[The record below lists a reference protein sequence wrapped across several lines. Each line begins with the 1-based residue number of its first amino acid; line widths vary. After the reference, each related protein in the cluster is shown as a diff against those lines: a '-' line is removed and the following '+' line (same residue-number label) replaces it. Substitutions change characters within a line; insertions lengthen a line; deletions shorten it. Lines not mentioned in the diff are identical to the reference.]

1 MGPTCHIGDRM
12 NRHVLDPAPRSYV
25 KNIYLLDRSSR
36 GPACA
41 PEKQSLSDLH
51 DWLLHDA
58 TQIDNVMLMFEE
70 FMWRCQAAGLGI
82 DRCTLHVGTLHP
94 RVIGFSW
101 VWNSQ
106 DQLCDEIAADANA
119 LNQSSFTLSPLYK
132 VMKEGETIKVDLET
146 EDGRNS
152 APLMGELAEQDYT
165 AYAALPLSASGE
177 MRNAMTFATKTPG
190 GWPEVDKTQIR
201 SLIDLLALH
210 VERHIVQRIARNV
223 ADTYLGPIAGQR
235 VLDGEIRR
243 GDGEAI
249 KAVVLMSDMRGFTQL
264 ADRLSG
270 PEVTSILNAYF
281 DRVSAAVLSNGG
293 DILKFMGDG
302 ILAVFDQQALGE
314 TAAANAAVKA
324 SKAALAAIVELNDAP
339 IEGLP
344 DPSFWQPLKIGI
356 GLHRGEV
363 FFGNVGGEERLDF
376 TVIGR
381 AVNETSRVE
390 SLCKPLGRELLL
402 TEPVRD
408 ALSGEMQTG
417 LNAMGEHALRGVGK
431 PVAIFSA

>member
-1 MGPTCHIGDRM
+1 M
-12 NRHVLDPAPRSYV
+12 NRHVLDPSPRSYV
-25 KNIYLLDRSSR
+25 KNIYLLDRSNR
-36 GPACA
+36 GPSCA
-41 PEKQSLSDLH
+41 PVEQSLSDVQ
-51 DWLLHDA
+51 DWLLHEA
-58 TQIDNVMLMFEE
+58 TQIGNVMLMFEE
-70 FMWRCQAAGLGI
+70 FMWRCQAADLGI

-94 RVIGFSW
+94 RVVGFSW

-106 DQLCDEIAADANA
+106 DQLCDEIAADAKA
-119 LNQSSFTLSPLYK
+119 LDQSSFTLSPLYR
-132 VMKEGETIKVDLET
+132 VMKEGETIKVDLES
-146 EDGRNS
+146 EAGRNS
-152 APLMGELAEQDYT
+152 APLMGELAEQGFT
-165 AYAALPLSASGE
+165 AYAAMPLSASGE
-177 MRNAMTFATKTPG
+177 MRNAMTFATKRPG
-190 GWPEVDKTQIR
+190 GWPSVDKEQIK

-210 VERHIVQRIARNV
+210 VERHIGQRIARNV

-249 KAVVLMSDMRGFTQL
+249 NAVVFMSDMRGFTQL

-270 PEVTSILNAYF
+270 PEVTAILNAYF
-281 DRVSAAVLSNGG
+281 DRVSTAVLSHGG

-302 ILAVFDQQALGE
+302 ILAVFDQNSLGE
-314 TAAANAAVKA
+314 ATAAEAAVRA
-324 SKAALAAIVELNDAP
+324 SRAALTAIDEFNDAP
-339 IEGLP
+339 PDGLP
-344 DPSFWQPLKIGI
+344 DPDLWHPVKIGI

-390 SLCKPLGRELLL
+390 SLCKPLGQELLL
-402 TEPVRD
+402 TAPVRE
-408 ALSGEMQTG
+408 ALSGDLRTG

>member
-1 MGPTCHIGDRM
+1 M

-25 KNIYLLDRSSR
+25 SNIYLLDRSNR
-36 GPACA
+36 GPSCA
-41 PEKQSLSDLH
+41 PARQSLKDLH

-70 FMWRCQAAGLGI
+70 FMWRCKAADLGI

-119 LNQSSFTLSPLYK
+119 LTQSSFTLSPLYR
-132 VMKEGETIKVDLET
+132 VMKEGETIKNDLES
-146 EDGRNS
+146 EEGRNS
-152 APLMGELAEQDYT
+152 APLMGELAEQGYT
-165 AYAALPLSASGE
+165 AYVAMPLSASGE
-177 MRNAMTFATKTPG
+177 MHNAMTFATKTPG
-190 GWPEVDKTQIR
+190 GWPSVDKDQIR

-270 PEVTSILNAYF
+270 PEVTAILNAYF
-281 DRVSAAVLSNGG
+281 DRVSAAVLAHGG

-302 ILAVFDQQALGE
+302 ILAVFDQQVLGE
-314 TAAANAAVKA
+314 NAAANAAVKA
-324 SKAALAAIVELNDAP
+324 SRTALAAIEELNEAP

-344 DPSFWQPLKIGI
+344 DPAFWQPLKIGI

-402 TEPVRD
+402 TEPVRE
-408 ALSGEMQTG
+408 ALSGDLQTE

>member
-1 MGPTCHIGDRM
+1 M
-12 NRHVLDPAPRSYV
+12 NKAFLDPAPRTYAPY
-25 KNIYLLDRSSR
+25 IYLTARSRR

-41 PEKQSLSDLH
+41 PETLSVDELKS
-51 DWLLHDA
+51 WLLHEA
-58 TQIDNVMLMFEE
+58 TRIDDVMLMFEE
-70 FMWRCQAAGLGI
+70 FMWRCKAAGVAI
-82 DRCTLHVGTLHP
+82 DRATLHIGTLHP

-106 DQLCDEIAADANA
+106 DKFCDEVAADANA
-119 LNQSSFTLSPLYK
+119 PKSEAFTRNPLFH
-132 VMKEGETIKVDLET
+132 VINEGQTIRVNLESD
-146 EDGRNS
+146 EGANS
-152 APLMGELAEQDYT
+152 APLMRELADQGYT
-165 AYAALPLSASGE
+165 AYVALPLSSSHE
-177 MRNAMTFATKTPG
+177 KHNAMTLATRKPG
-190 GWPEVDKTQIR
+190 GLNQQEKDLIR

-210 VERHIVQRIARNV
+210 IERHIVQRIARNV

-235 VLDGEIRR
+235 VLDGEIKR

-249 KAVVLMSDMRGFTQL
+249 TAVVFMADMRGFTQL

-270 PEVTSILNAYF
+270 PEVTAILNAYF
-281 DRVSAAVLSNGG
+281 DKVSDAVLNNGG

-302 ILAVFDQQALGE
+302 ILAVFDQKTLGE
-314 TAAANAAVKA
+314 TAAANAAMEA
-324 SKAALAAIVELNDAP
+324 ARAALEAIDELNRNPPD
-339 IEGLP
+339 ELP
-344 DPSFWQPLKIGI
+344 DPLHWHPLKIGI

-390 SLCKPLGRELLL
+390 SLCKPLGRALLL
-402 TEPVRD
+402 TEPVRN
-408 ALSGEMQTG
+408 ALSGDLQSG

-431 PVAIFSA
+431 PVAIFGA

>member
-1 MGPTCHIGDRM
+1 MTKTA
-12 NRHVLDPAPRSYV
+12 LDPSPRSYPEHV
-25 KNIYLLDRSSR
+25 HLINRSSR
-36 GPACA
+36 GPDCA
-41 PEKQSLSDLH
+41 PSEQTLEDIH

-58 TQIDNVMLMFEE
+58 TRIDNVMLMFEE
-70 FMWRCQAAGLGI
+70 FMWRCQATDLSV
-82 DRCTLHVGTLHP
+82 DRCTLHIGTLHP

-101 VWNSQ
+101 FWTAR
-106 DQLCDEIAADANA
+106 DQICDEIAADARA
-119 LNQSSFTLSPLYK
+119 VSADAFTRNPLYN
-132 VMKEGETIKVDLET
+132 VITNGQMIILDLET
-146 EDGRNS
+146 EEGRQS
-152 APLMGELAEQDYT
+152 APLMTELAEQGYT
-165 AYAALPLSASGE
+165 AYVALPLSASGE
-177 MRNAMTFATKTPG
+177 THNAMTFATTRPG
-190 GWPEVDKTQIR
+190 GFPGRQKDRIR
-201 SLIDLLALH
+201 DLIDLLALH
-210 VERHIVQRIARNV
+210 VERHILQRIARNV

-235 VLDGEIRR
+235 VLDGEIKR

-249 KAVVLMSDMRGFTQL
+249 DAVVFMSDMRGFTQL

-270 PEVTSILNAYF
+270 PEVTAVLNAYF
-281 DRVSAAVLSNGG
+281 DRISEAVLGHGG

-302 ILAVFDQQALGE
+302 ILAVFDQKALGE
-314 TAAANAAVKA
+314 GAAANAAVKA
-324 SKAALAAIVELNDAP
+324 ARRALVTIDELNQSPPED
-339 IEGLP
+339 LP
-344 DPSFWQPLKIGI
+344 DPALWHPLKIGI

-390 SLCKPLGRELLL
+390 SLCKPLGQELLL

-408 ALSGEMQTG
+408 ALSGDLKTN

>member
-1 MGPTCHIGDRM
+1 M

-25 KNIYLLDRSSR
+25 NNIYLLARSNR

-41 PEKQSLSDLH
+41 PADQSLENVH

-58 TQIDNVMLMFEE
+58 TRIDNVMLMFEE
-70 FMWRCQAAGLGI
+70 FMWRCKAAELGI

-94 RVIGFSW
+94 RVVGFSW

-119 LNQSSFTLSPLYK
+119 LNQASFTRNPLYR
-132 VMKEGETIKVDLET
+132 VMKEGETIKANLES
-146 EDGRNS
+146 EEGRNS
-152 APLMGELAEQDYT
+152 APLMAELAEQDYT
-165 AYAALPLSASGE
+165 AYAAMPLSASGE
-177 MRNAMTFATKTPG
+177 MRNAMTFATRRPG
-190 GWPEVDKTQIR
+190 GFPTVDKDRIR

-210 VERHIVQRIARNV
+210 VERHIVQRIARTV

-249 KAVVLMSDMRGFTQL
+249 KAVVFMSDMRGFTQL

-270 PEVTSILNAYF
+270 PEVTAILNAYF
-281 DRVSAAVLSNGG
+281 DRVSSAVLDHGG

-302 ILAVFDQQALGE
+302 VLAVFDQQALGE
-314 TAAANAAVKA
+314 TAAANAAVNA
-324 SKAALAAIVELNDAP
+324 SKAALAAIDALNDTP
-339 IEGLP
+339 PDGLP
-344 DPSFWQPLKIGI
+344 DPTFWQPLKIGI

-402 TEPVRD
+402 TAPVRE
-408 ALSGEMQTG
+408 ALSGDLQTN
-417 LNAMGEHALRGVGK
+417 LNAMGDHALRGVGK
-431 PVAIFSA
+431 PVAIFAA

>member
-1 MGPTCHIGDRM
+1 MIKTA
-12 NRHVLDPAPRSYV
+12 LDPSPRSYAPHV
-25 KNIYLLDRSSR
+25 HLISRSRR
-36 GPACA
+36 GPDCA
-41 PEKQSLSDLH
+41 PAEQTLADLH

-58 TQIDNVMLMFEE
+58 TSIDNVMLMFEE
-70 FMWRCQAAGLGI
+70 FMWRCQAAGLGV
-82 DRCTLHVGTLHP
+82 DRCTLHIGTLHP

-101 VWNSQ
+101 FWSSK
-106 DQLCDEIAADANA
+106 DELCDEIAADAGAINEA
-119 LNQSSFTLSPLYK
+119 AFTRNPLYNVIIQGQMMK
-132 VMKEGETIKVDLET
+132 VNLET
-146 EDGRNS
+146 EDGAAS
-152 APLMGELAEQDYT
+152 GPLMAELAEQGYT
-165 AYAALPLSASGE
+165 AYVALPLSASGE
-177 MRNAMTFATKTPG
+177 TFNAMTFATTRPG
-190 GWPEVDKTQIR
+190 GFPTDDKDRIR
-201 SLIDLLALH
+201 GLIDLLALH
-210 VERHIVQRIARNV
+210 VERHILQRIARNV

-235 VLDGEIRR
+235 VLDGKIKR

-249 KAVVLMSDMRGFTQL
+249 DAVVFMSDMRGFTQL

-270 PEVTSILNAYF
+270 PEVTAILNVYF
-281 DRVSAAVLSNGG
+281 DRVSNSVLGHGG

-302 ILAVFDQQALGE
+302 VLAVFDQKTLGE
-314 TAAANAAVKA
+314 GTAANAAVKA
-324 SKAALAAIVELNDAP
+324 ARAALHAIDDLNQNPPD
-339 IEGLP
+339 GLP
-344 DPSFWQPLKIGI
+344 DPELWQPLKIGI

-408 ALSGEMQTG
+408 ALSGDLQID

-431 PVAIFSA
+431 PVAIYSA